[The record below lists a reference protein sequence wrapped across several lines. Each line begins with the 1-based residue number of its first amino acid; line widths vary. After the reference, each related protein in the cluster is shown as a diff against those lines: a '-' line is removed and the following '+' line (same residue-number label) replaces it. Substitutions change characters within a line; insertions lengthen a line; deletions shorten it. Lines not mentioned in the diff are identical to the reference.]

1 MSFIGFELEPYAGW
15 GFPVLL
21 TAAVLLSIRAKA
33 ISWSG
38 GLAGALIATGMYLG
52 GGWLGMALLGLFFVT
67 GSMATRWERSVKE
80 AMGVAQEAGGR
91 RSWVN
96 AISNGAVAGGLG
108 LAAWATGWVEPLA
121 FPMMAAA
128 VSSATSDTLSS
139 ELGTLYG
146 RRYWNILTWQQGARG
161 ADGMVSLEGTLFG
174 VLGAVLIAVPVGWQ
188 AQSWL
193 AGGVV
198 AIAGI
203 AGNWS
208 DSLLGATLQ
217 RQGVL
222 NNHTVNF
229 WSSLIAALF
238 AGLAYAV
245 F

>member
-1 MSFIGFELEPYAGW
+1 MSFIGIEVEPYAGL

-21 TAAVLLSIRAKA
+21 AVAVLLSIRAKA

-38 GLAGALIATGMYLG
+38 GLAGALIATGIYLG
-52 GGWLGMALLGLFFVT
+52 GRWLGIGLLGLFFVS
-67 GSMATRWERSVKE
+67 GSLATRWQRSRKE

-96 AISNGAVAGGLG
+96 AAANGGVAAVLGGI
-108 LAAWATGWVEPLA
+108 AWGIDWTVPLA
-121 FPMMAAA
+121 YPMMAAA
-128 VSSATSDTLSS
+128 ISSATSDTLSS

-146 RRYWNILTWQQGARG
+146 RRYRNILTWQSGPGG
-161 ADGMVSLEGTLFG
+161 ADGMISREGTLFG
-174 VLGAVLIAVPVGWQ
+174 LAGAILIALPVGWVM
-188 AQSWL
+188 QSLPL
-193 AGGVV
+193 AIIVTV
-198 AIAGI
+198 AGMV
-203 AGNWS
+203 GNWS

-238 AGLAYAV
+238 AGLAYAA

>member
-1 MSFIGFELEPYAGW
+1 
-15 GFPVLL
+15 
-21 TAAVLLSIRAKA
+21 
-33 ISWSG
+33 
-38 GLAGALIATGMYLG
+38 
-52 GGWLGMALLGLFFVT
+52 
-67 GSMATRWERSVKE
+67 
-80 AMGVAQEAGGR
+80 
-91 RSWVN
+91 
-96 AISNGAVAGGLG
+96 
-108 LAAWATGWVEPLA
+108 
-121 FPMMAAA
+121 MMAAA